1 MEWVIAVLAVGCLFF
16 AFQVVMDY
24 VKYRAVVAPRMRQLE
39 EAKEELRT
47 RIEAARVELEQRR
60 DQLEPLKGEIDGLE
74 QEYRD
79 LQRQIDEE
87 KAHQQGRSLLP
98 RRGASRVKP
107 PR

>member
-24 VKYRAVVAPRMRQLE
+24 IKYRAVVEPRLRQLE
-39 EAKEELRT
+39 EAKEDLRARIAAAEQELG
-47 RIEAARVELEQRR
+47 QRR

-74 QEYRD
+74 QEFRE
-79 LQRQIDEE
+79 LQRQIETE
-87 KAHQQGRSLLP
+87 KAQQQGRSLLP
-98 RRGASRVKP
+98 RRGLGRTR